1 MKIKAV
7 DRVVVDTLI
16 RHGEMTTLQIADR
29 AGVQL
34 SEFSNRMGR
43 LERQGL
49 IMRVGKTPKQR
60 RTIWGARR

>member
-29 AGVQL
+29 
-34 SEFSNRMGR
+34 
-43 LERQGL
+43 
-49 IMRVGKTPKQR
+49 T
-60 RTIWGARR
+60 